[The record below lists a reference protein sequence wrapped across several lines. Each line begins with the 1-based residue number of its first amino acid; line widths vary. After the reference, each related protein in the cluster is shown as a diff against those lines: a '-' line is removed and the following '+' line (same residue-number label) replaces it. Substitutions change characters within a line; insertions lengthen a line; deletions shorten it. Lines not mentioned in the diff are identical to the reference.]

1 VSAAARFRLDT
12 NIVSDLLRRPQGRV
26 AEYIARAGERGV
38 CTSIVVAAE
47 LRYGAARLGSA
58 RLTRQLEAILGALE
72 ILPLEEPV
80 DRHYAKVR
88 RQLEKRGMPI
98 GPNDLLIAAHALAED
113 CTLVTANEREFAR
126 VPGLKVTNWLV

>member
-1 VSAAARFRLDT
+1 VSAAARFLLDT

-113 CTLVTANEREFAR
+113 CMLVTANEREFAR